1 MRGKVKETLKNDE
14 YFKIGESENITV
26 SVTFQSPE
34 GSNVRTA
41 LLNAAEAL
49 KFYAD
54 NNVHKAWASKIEV
67 R

>member
-1 MRGKVKETLKNDE
+1 MSEILKNEE
-14 YFKIGESENITV
+14 YFKIGDSENVTV

-34 GSNVRTA
+34 GSNLRTA

>member
-1 MRGKVKETLKNDE
+1 MSEILKNEE
-14 YFKIGESENITV
+14 YFKIGDSENVTV

-34 GSNVRTA
+34 GSNLRTA

-67 R
+67 K